1 MKKHSLNKRRK
12 VSLATTTDI
21 TTSYQGESAGKYV
34 SAMLLTANTIENGGV
49 EVMPNIKFRATMKKG
64 LLDDIVKDAEC
75 DFTPTSELTLTE
87 RILEP
92 KELAVNL
99 TLCKKDFRSDWDAI
113 SMGYSVYDN
122 LPPSFQEWMIA
133 YVLGKVAQRNE
144 LSLWQGVGTGVS
156 AVSGQYDGLLTHM
169 GRGITSGDIPAGNV
183 ITGTAITSA
192 NVIDELGSISDA
204 ISNANYGAEGLS
216 IYVPQNVMRAYVRAL
231 GGFGAQGLG
240 AQGTDNKGTQWYNN
254 QALSFDG
261 IPLFMCNGLPSD
273 KMVATTKDNLY
284 FGTGILNDANEV
296 RLIDTSE
303 TLGDQ
308 NVRVVC
314 RFTAGC
320 NYAIG
325 DDVVTYGVAGI

>member
-1 MKKHSLNKRRK
+1 MKKTSLNKRRK
-12 VSLATTTDI
+12 VSLATTTNI
-21 TTSYQGESAGKYV
+21 TTTYQGESAGRYV
-34 SAMLLTANTIENGGV
+34 SAMLLSANTIENGGV

-75 DFTPTSELTLTE
+75 DFTPTSTLTLTE
-87 RILEP
+87 RIIQPSEM
-92 KELAVNL
+92 AVNL
-99 TLCKKDFRSDWDAI
+99 TLCKKDFRDDWDAI

-144 LSLWQGVGTGVS
+144 LSLWQGDGD
-156 AVSGQYDGLLTHM
+156 VSGQYKGLLSHM
-169 GRGITSGDIPAGNV
+169 ADGITSGDIPAGNV
-183 ITGTAITSA
+183 VVGTTIDAN
-192 NVIDELGSISDA
+192 NVIDQLGLVADA
-204 ISNANYGAEGLS
+204 ISNANYGSEGLS

-231 GGFGAQGLG
+231 GGFGSFLNGEAN
-240 AQGTDNKGTQWYNN
+240 AGTDNKGTQWFNG

-261 IPLFMCNGLPSD
+261 IPLFMANGLPSN

-308 NVRVVC
+308 NVRIIC

-320 NYAIG
+320 NYAVG
-325 DDVVTYGVAGI
+325 DDVVTYGVVGS

>member
-1 MKKHSLNKRRK
+1 MKKTSLNKRRK

-21 TTSYQGESAGKYV
+21 TTTYQGESAGRYV
-34 SAMLLTANTIENGGV
+34 SAMLLSANTIENGGV
-49 EVMPNIKFRATMKKG
+49 EVMPNVKFRATMKKG

-75 DFTPTSELTLTE
+75 DFTPTSTLTLTE
-87 RILEP
+87 RVLEP

-99 TLCKKDFRSDWDAI
+99 TLCKKDFRDDWDAI

-122 LPPSFQEWMIA
+122 LPPTFQEWMIA

-144 LSLWQGVGTGVS
+144 LSLWQGDG
-156 AVSGQYDGLLTHM
+156 AVSGQYKGLLSHM
-169 GRGITSGDIPAGNV
+169 ADGITSGDIPAGNV
-183 ITGTAITSA
+183 ITGTTIDAS
-192 NVIDELGSISDA
+192 NVIDELGKVADAISDA
-204 ISNANYGAEGLS
+204 NYGSEGLS

-240 AQGTDNKGTQWYNN
+240 ASGTDNKGTQWYNN

-261 IPLFMCNGLPSD
+261 IPLFMANGLPAD
-273 KMVATTKDNLY
+273 KMVATTKDNMV
-284 FGTGILNDANEV
+284 FATGIKNDANEI

-303 TLGDQ
+303 SLGDQ
-308 NVRVVC
+308 NIRLIC
-314 RFTAGC
+314 RFTAGT

-325 DDVVTYGVAGI
+325 DDVVTYGVVGS